1 MTRYIDADALMET
14 VREYDYPLV
23 TKHNS
28 HGNGMFTI
36 GIQQAI
42 DEQPTADVV
51 EVVHG
56 KWLFIA
62 NGVEAPECSVC
73 GWAVDPVG
81 FKNRSGLPP
90 YHKYCG
96 HCGARMDGDT

>member
-42 DEQPTADVV
+42 DEQPTTDVV
-51 EVVHG
+51 EVVRCKDCVNRRTTHCQMYWESDDH
-56 KWLFIA
+56 KEQYSWENDNDF
-62 NGVEAPECSVC
+62 CSA
-73 GWAVDPVG
+73 G
-81 FKNRSGLPP
+81 
-90 YHKYCG
+90 
-96 HCGARMDGDT
+96 CGATEQEGAEQ